1 MTVARMVRFY
11 KVASTPTLARSGLR
25 EMEDK
30 DVKPVF
36 DLFTRYMQRFDMVPV
51 MTEEEV
57 RHQFLS
63 GKGKGEKDALNRRE
77 GQVVWTYVVE
87 VTTLSLQHISF
98 AHTYDDGFRRTQRPI
113 KSPISS
119 RSIVFLRRS

>member
-1 MTVARMVRFY
+1 MTIARMIRQY
-11 KVASTPTLARSGLR
+11 KINSTPTLASSGLR

-30 DVKPVF
+30 DVKAVF

-63 GKGKGEKDALNRRE
+63 GRGKGEKDAAGRRE

-87 VTTLSLQHISF
+87 VYL
-98 AHTYDDGFRRTQRPI
+98 RPLI
-113 KSPISS
+113 ETSPENQC
-119 RSIVFLRRS
+119 